1 MTTTGHQYQVIRDC
15 GGSVLIWI
23 PYDCV
28 PVSPLYSRILPDQSI
43 ACLQP
48 PISHDV
54 TLHGKDKGSPG

>member
-28 PVSPLYSRILPDQSI
+28 PAPPLYSRILPDQSI
-43 ACLQP
+43 ACLEP

-54 TLHGKDKGSPG
+54 TLHGKDKG